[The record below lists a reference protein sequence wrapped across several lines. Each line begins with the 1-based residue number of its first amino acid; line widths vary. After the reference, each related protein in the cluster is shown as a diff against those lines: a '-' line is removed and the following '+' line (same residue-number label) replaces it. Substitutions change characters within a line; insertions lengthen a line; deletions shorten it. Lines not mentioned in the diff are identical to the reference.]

1 MIVVRRRQTNEIG
14 ASFRRCET
22 VRNAARC
29 SSFRRKSHATNN
41 TFTVATVDDSFCVFQ
56 PHRRRRLNRHHREEK
71 SGAFR
76 AKLEFFITIR
86 RCCAAS
92 FSSSLTS
99 PPPSFDDDDD
109 RRHVVLIKTVKIG
122 IVVFLFFSV

>member
-71 SGAFR
+71 VAHF
-76 AKLEFFITIR
+76 EQ
-86 RCCAAS
+86 
-92 FSSSLTS
+92 
-99 PPPSFDDDDD
+99 
-109 RRHVVLIKTVKIG
+109 IG
-122 IVVFLFFSV
+122 ILHKKGYEEGGVVRLLFLLL